1 MLYKVPITIHLDGFA
16 WIEEDVLTNE
26 FSTSSAAQIQL
37 QNKQVRCVVVK
48 ELRVENNP
56 WLHLRRWGAEPVES
70 GQLPHVV
77 RGMKLI
83 KRREL

>member
-1 MLYKVPITIHLDGFA
+1 MLYKVPIAIRLDGFA
-16 WIEEDVLTNE
+16 WIEINRDVLPDSFIMRLND
-26 FSTSSAAQIQL
+26 SC
-37 QNKQVRCVVVK
+37 VRCVAVE

-56 WLHLRRWGAEPVES
+56 LLDVKTWWGAEPVES